1 MVTIVG
7 LVSPDPMIASTRACA
22 LSLIAPAS
30 SSARHSD
37 QHITRK
43 SKPNQCEAD
52 FAQAALVDHVTMHRI
67 DVAERRRRLAVR
79 HNLARRTNGVA
90 SIARSLVAL
99 HSTDPATVYLSL
111 RARASEPITPAD
123 IEYSLYERRELVR
136 MLAMRRT
143 VFVVPTASVPVIQ
156 ASTTDRIARD
166 QRARLLTHLRDLA
179 DIADPDPWLAAV
191 EESVLGLF
199 AERRAPVSAA
209 ELSAAEPRLKT
220 TLRMAEGK
228 TYAANPNITSRVL
241 LVLAAQGHI
250 VRGRPIGT
258 WLSQQYRWSLVDD
271 WLPAR
276 PAVVDEPTAKRTLAR
291 QWLATFG
298 PAPVS
303 DLKWWTGW
311 TLTQARQA
319 VTAAG
324 AVEVDLGTGEGF
336 ALPDDLDDTDDPGD
350 WVALLPALDP
360 TVMGW
365 ADRSWFLGEH
375 KDSLFDTNGNAGPTI
390 WLNGRI
396 VGGWA
401 QRPTGEIAT
410 KLLEDVGQAAT
421 AAIATEAEQLAK
433 WLSDVRVIPRFRTP
447 IERQLCA

>member
-1 MVTIVG
+1 M
-7 LVSPDPMIASTRACA
+7 
-22 LSLIAPAS
+22 
-30 SSARHSD
+30 
-37 QHITRK
+37 Q
-43 SKPNQCEAD
+43 
-52 FAQAALVDHVTMHRI
+52 RI

-79 HNLARRTNGVA
+79 HGLAGPLAVPEPPVSVA
-90 SIARSLVAL
+90 GIARSQVAL
-99 HSTDPATVYLSL
+99 HSTDPATVYLSV
-111 RARASEPITPAD
+111 RARAGGLIKPAD
-123 IEYSLYERRELVR
+123 IEDALYERRDVVR

-143 VFVVPTASVPVIQ
+143 VFVVPVESVPVVQ

-166 QRARLLTHLRDLA
+166 QRARLLTHLCDLA
-179 DIADPDPWLAAV
+179 DLTDPDPWLADV
-191 EESVLGLF
+191 EKSVLGVF
-199 AERRAPVSAA
+199 AQRRTPIAAA
-209 ELSAAEPRLKT
+209 ELTAAEPRLKT

-258 WLSQQYRWSLVDD
+258 WLSQQYRWSLTDD
-271 WLPAR
+271 WLPTG
-276 PAVVDEPTAKRTLAR
+276 PAAVDEPTARRELAR

-319 VTAAG
+319 IAAAG
-324 AVEVDLGTGEGF
+324 AVEVDLGTATGF
-336 ALPDDLDDTDDPGD
+336 AVPDDLASTEDPGD

-375 KDSLFDTNGNAGPTI
+375 KESLFDTNGNAGPTI

-401 QRPTGEIAT
+401 QRPSGEIAV
-410 KLLEDVGQAAT
+410 KLFEDVGAEAT
-421 AAIATEAEQLAK
+421 TSIATEADELAK
-433 WLSDVRVIPRFRTP
+433 WLAGVRVIPRFRTP
-447 IERQLCA
+447 TERELSA

>member
-1 MVTIVG
+1 
-7 LVSPDPMIASTRACA
+7 
-22 LSLIAPAS
+22 
-30 SSARHSD
+30 
-37 QHITRK
+37 
-43 SKPNQCEAD
+43 
-52 FAQAALVDHVTMHRI
+52 MHRI
-67 DVAERRRRLAVR
+67 DEAERRRRLAVR
-79 HNLARRTNGVA
+79 HGLARPKESITG
-90 SIARSLVAL
+90 IARSLVAL

-111 RARASEPITPAD
+111 RARASEPVRPAD
-123 IEYSLYERRELVR
+123 IEDSLYERRELVR
-136 MLAMRRT
+136 MLGMRRT
-143 VFVVPTASVPVIQ
+143 VFVVPSESVPVVQ

-179 DIADPDPWLAAV
+179 DITYPDPWLADV
-191 EESVLGLF
+191 EKSVLARF

-209 ELSAAEPRLKT
+209 ELTAAEPRLKT

-258 WLSQQYRWSLVDD
+258 WLSQQYRWSLIED
-271 WLPAR
+271 WLPSK
-276 PAVVDEPTAKRTLAR
+276 PVGVDEPTAKRELAR
-291 QWLATFG
+291 QWLGAFG

-319 VTAAG
+319 VAAAG
-324 AVEVDLGTGEGF
+324 AVEVDLGTSQGF
-336 ALPDDLDDTDDPGD
+336 ALPDDLDETEDPGD

-375 KDSLFDTNGNAGPTI
+375 KESLFDTNGNAGPTI
-390 WLNGRI
+390 WVGGRV

-401 QRPTGEIAT
+401 QRPTGEIAV
-410 KLLEDVGQAAT
+410 KLLEDVGAEAT
-421 AAIATEAEQLAK
+421 ASITTEADELAK
-433 WLSDVRVIPRFRTP
+433 WLAGVRVIPRFRTP
-447 IERQLCA
+447 TERQLSA

>member
-1 MVTIVG
+1 
-7 LVSPDPMIASTRACA
+7 
-22 LSLIAPAS
+22 
-30 SSARHSD
+30 
-37 QHITRK
+37 
-43 SKPNQCEAD
+43 
-52 FAQAALVDHVTMHRI
+52 MHRI

-79 HNLARRTNGVA
+79 HGLARQEPALGVTA
-90 SIARSLVAL
+90 IARRLVAL
-99 HSTDPATVYLSL
+99 HSTDPATVYLSV
-111 RARASEPITPAD
+111 RARAGGLVTPAD
-123 IEYSLYERRELVR
+123 IAEALYDRRELVR

-143 VFVVPTASVPVIQ
+143 VFVVPAESVPVFQ

-166 QRARLLTHLRDLA
+166 QRARLVTHLRDLA
-179 DIADPDPWLAAV
+179 DIAEPDRWLADV
-191 EESVLGLF
+191 EKSVLSLF

-209 ELSAAEPRLKT
+209 ELTAAEPRLKT

-241 LVLAAQGHI
+241 LVLAASGHI

-258 WLSQQYRWSLVDD
+258 WLSQQYRWSLIED
-271 WLPAR
+271 WLPAK
-276 PAVVDEPTAKRTLAR
+276 PALVDESTAKRELAR
-291 QWLATFG
+291 QWLSAFG

-319 VTAAG
+319 IAATG
-324 AVEVDLGTGEGF
+324 ATEVDLGTGTGF
-336 ALPDDLDDTDDPGD
+336 ALPDDLAGTDDPGD

-365 ADRSWFLGEH
+365 ADRTWFLGEH
-375 KDSLFDTNGNAGPTI
+375 KQPLFDTNGNAGPTI
-390 WLNGRI
+390 WLNGKI

-410 KLLEDVGQAAT
+410 KLLEDVGQEAT
-421 AAIATEAEQLAK
+421 AAVATEAEEVGK

-447 IERQLCA
+447 TERELSA